1 MKKINLTIKG
11 MHCKSCEMLIKDELS
26 DLGVKECNIDSKT
39 GKAVIVFDESKLN
52 FDKIKQSIQSQGYG
66 VM

>member
-11 MHCKSCEMLIKDELS
+11 MHCKSCEMLIKDELA
-26 DLGVKECNIDSKT
+26 DLGTKECNIDSKT

-52 FDKIKQSIQSQGYG
+52 LNKIKFAIKSHGYIIQ
-66 VM
+66 